1 MKKILILAALVAR
14 TTLLFSQNKEIS
26 ADLNKLELSNAPS
39 VMLLGLASSDLET
52 PKSKKAF
59 MTSIVNSFS
68 ENEGLPNA
76 YAVELTPTHLFPLTE
91 MDALKYAGIKSIK
104 KADNTYEYKKNI
116 FSEVK
121 NVSFSFA
128 FLKNYKIE
136 NLDTEN
142 PSVSFSLRTTIFKI
156 RNKKNIADI
165 VASNDMISEM
175 LTRIQKD
182 FEHTQKFMDIYS
194 SGGSQDEITEKI
206 EKAYDEFVTDFYKT
220 GKYKKFIDET
230 EKYKKYLDEKP
241 AFQLDVASAYSTF
254 FLDNQFKNNQFGKL
268 GVWMT
273 MSSGINLERDPK
285 KNEIPKESED
295 PNKEKSKLTIKETS
309 ATGISKTEKRLN
321 FYAVARYLQDKTV
334 YDLTN
339 GFSRTNNYD
348 FGGKIELVYN
358 KFSIGYEFIYRSS
371 DLDNT
376 YRSNGIINYKV
387 SDNVYINAAFG
398 KNYGDKNNLISFLGL
413 NWGLDSK
420 RKTLFSEKQ

>member
-1 MKKILILAALVAR
+1 MKKILLV
-14 TTLLFSQNKEIS
+14 TLTVGSTLLFSQNKEIS
-26 ADLNKLELSNAPS
+26 TELNKLELSNAPS

-91 MDALKYAGIKSIK
+91 MDALKYAGIKTIK
-104 KADNTYEYKKNI
+104 NADNRKEEYKNNI
-116 FSEVK
+116 FSEAK
-121 NVSFSFA
+121 NVSVSFA

-136 NLDTEN
+136 NLETEN
-142 PSVSFSLRTTIFKI
+142 PSVSFSLRTTVVKI
-156 RNKKNIADI
+156 RNKKNIEAITTSNTNISKELTDI
-165 VASNDMISEM
+165 QEEFRKSKEYNDIEASNASPDEKNEM
-175 LTRIQKD
+175 RAKAL
-182 FEHTQKFMDIYS
+182 EKFVPDY
-194 SGGSQDEITEKI
+194 
-206 EKAYDEFVTDFYKT
+206 YKT
-220 GKYKKFIDET
+220 ET
-230 EKYKKYLDEKP
+230 ENYKKYLDEKP

-254 FLDNQFKNNQFGKL
+254 FLNNQFKNNQFGKF
-268 GVWMT
+268 GVWLT
-273 MSSGINLERDPK
+273 MSSGINLERRNQESKPK
-285 KNEIPKESED
+285 SAEEQKLAANQKNEKPKVM
-295 PNKEKSKLTIKETS
+295 IKETPEDP
-309 ATGISKTEKRLN
+309 SKIEKRLN
-321 FYAVARYLQDKTV
+321 FYAVARYMQDKTV
-334 YDLTN
+334 YDVAN
-339 GFSRTNNYD
+339 GFSKTNNYD

-387 SDNVYINAAFG
+387 SDSVYINAAFG
-398 KNYGDKNNLISFLGL
+398 KNYGDKDNLISFLGL

>member
-1 MKKILILAALVAR
+1 M
-14 TTLLFSQNKEIS
+14 TTMTVVSALLFSQGKEIS
-26 ADLNKLELSNAPS
+26 AELNKLELSNAPS

-91 MDALKYAGIKSIK
+91 MDALKYAGIKTIK
-104 KADNTYEYKKNI
+104 NADNKDEYRNNI
-116 FSEVK
+116 FSEAK
-121 NVSFSFA
+121 NVSVSFA
-128 FLKNYKIE
+128 FLRNYKIE

-142 PSVSFSLRTTIFKI
+142 PSASFSLRTTVFKV
-156 RNKKNIADI
+156 RNKKNIEAI
-165 VASNDMISEM
+165 AASNNNISRE
-175 LTRIQKD
+175 LTDIQRE
-182 FEHTQKFMDIYS
+182 FEQSPKFMDIMKS
-194 SGGSQDEITEKI
+194 DISQSEKE
-206 EKAYDEFVTDFYKT
+206 EKLSKAQDEFVTDYYKT
-220 GKYKKFIDET
+220 ET

-254 FLDNQFKNNQFGKL
+254 FLDNQFKNNQFGKF

-273 MSSGINLERDPK
+273 MSSGISLERKNPK
-285 KNEIPKESED
+285 PVED
-295 PNKEKSKLTIKETS
+295 QKKEKSKVMIKETS
-309 ATGISKTEKRLN
+309 ADSSKTEKRLN
-321 FYAVARYLQDKTV
+321 FYAVARYMQDKTV
-334 YDLTN
+334 YDVAS
-339 GFSRTNNYD
+339 GFSKTNNYD
-348 FGGKIELVYN
+348 FGGKIEFVYN

-387 SDNVYINAAFG
+387 SDSVYINAAFG
-398 KNYGDKNNLISFLGL
+398 KNYGDKDNLISFLGL
-413 NWGLDSK
+413 NWGLDNK

>member
-1 MKKILILAALVAR
+1 MKKILM
-14 TTLLFSQNKEIS
+14 TTMTVVSALLFSQGKEIS
-26 ADLNKLELSNAPS
+26 AELNKLELSNAPS

-76 YAVELTPTHLFPLTE
+76 YAVELTPTHLFPLTD
-91 MDALKYAGIKSIK
+91 MDALKYAGIKTIK
-104 KADNTYEYKKNI
+104 NADNKEEYKNNI
-116 FSEVK
+116 FSEAK

-128 FLKNYKIE
+128 FLRNYKIE

-142 PSVSFSLRTTIFKI
+142 PSVSFSLRTTVFKV
-156 RNKKNIADI
+156 RNKKNIEAI
-165 VASNDMISEM
+165 TASNKNISKELTDIQEEFRKSKEYNDIEASNASPDEKNEM
-175 LTRIQKD
+175 KAKAL
-182 FEHTQKFMDIYS
+182 EKFVPDY
-194 SGGSQDEITEKI
+194 
-206 EKAYDEFVTDFYKT
+206 YKT
-220 GKYKKFIDET
+220 ET
-230 EKYKKYLDEKP
+230 ENYKKYLDEKP

-254 FLDNQFKNNQFGKL
+254 FLDNQFKNNQFGKF

-273 MSSGINLERDPK
+273 MSSGINLERKNPK
-285 KNEIPKESED
+285 PVED
-295 PNKEKSKLTIKETS
+295 QKKEKSKVMIKETS
-309 ATGISKTEKRLN
+309 ADPSKTEKRLN
-321 FYAVARYLQDKTV
+321 FYAVARYMQDKTV
-334 YDLTN
+334 YDVAN
-339 GFSRTNNYD
+339 GFSKTNNYD

-387 SDNVYINAAFG
+387 SDSVYINAAFG
-398 KNYGDKNNLISFLGL
+398 KNYGDKDNLISFLGL

-420 RKTLFSEKQ
+420 RKTLFSEK

>member
-1 MKKILILAALVAR
+1 M
-14 TTLLFSQNKEIS
+14 TTMMVVSALLFSQGKEIS
-26 ADLNKLELSNAPS
+26 AELNKLELSNAPS

-91 MDALKYAGIKSIK
+91 MDALKYAGIKTIK
-104 KADNTYEYKKNI
+104 NADNKEEYKNNI
-116 FSEVK
+116 FSEAK

-128 FLKNYKIE
+128 FLRNYKIE

-142 PSVSFSLRTTIFKI
+142 PSVSFSLRTTVFKV
-156 RNKKNIADI
+156 RNKKNIEAI
-165 VASNDMISEM
+165 AASNNNISRELTDIQEEFRKSKEYNDIEASNASPDEKNEM
-175 LTRIQKD
+175 
-182 FEHTQKFMDIYS
+182 
-194 SGGSQDEITEKI
+194 
-206 EKAYDEFVTDFYKT
+206 KAKALENFVPEYYKT
-220 GKYKKFIDET
+220 ET
-230 EKYKKYLDEKP
+230 ENYKKYLDEKP

-254 FLDNQFKNNQFGKL
+254 FLDNQFKNNQFGKF

-273 MSSGINLERDPK
+273 MSSGINLEPK
-285 KNEIPKESED
+285 PKPKPKSKSAEEQKIIED
-295 PNKEKSKLTIKETS
+295 QKKEKPKVTIKETPTE
-309 ATGISKTEKRLN
+309 ASKIEKRLN
-321 FYAVARYLQDKTV
+321 FYAVARYMQDKTV
-334 YDLTN
+334 YDVAS
-339 GFSRTNNYD
+339 GFSKTNNYD

-358 KFSIGYEFIYRSS
+358 KFSIGYEFIYRSC

-387 SDNVYINAAFG
+387 SDSVYINAAFG
-398 KNYGDKNNLISFLGL
+398 KNYGDKDNLISFLGL

>member
-1 MKKILILAALVAR
+1 MKKIIMLTLTALPA
-14 TTLLFSQNKEIS
+14 LLFSQGKKIS
-26 ADLNKLELSNAPS
+26 EELNKLELSNAPS

-91 MDALKYAGIKSIK
+91 MNALKYAGIKTIEN
-104 KADNTYEYKKNI
+104 ADHTEEYRNNI
-116 FSEVK
+116 FSEAK
-121 NVSFSFA
+121 NVSVSFA
-128 FLKNYKIE
+128 FLRNYKIE
-136 NLDTEN
+136 DLNTEN
-142 PSVSFSLRTTIFKI
+142 PSVSFSLRTTVFKV
-156 RNKKNIADI
+156 RNKKNIEAI
-165 VASNDMISEM
+165 AASNKNISKE
-175 LTRIQKD
+175 LTDIQRE
-182 FEHTQKFMDIYS
+182 FEQSPKFMDIMKS
-194 SGGSQDEITEKI
+194 DISQSEKQ
-206 EKAYDEFVTDFYKT
+206 EKLLKAQDDFATDYYKT
-220 GKYKKFIDET
+220 ET

-268 GVWMT
+268 GFWMT
-273 MSSGINLERDPK
+273 MSSGINLERQRPK
-285 KNEIPKESED
+285 PAD
-295 PNKEKSKLTIKETS
+295 DQNKIQSKVTIKETS
-309 ATGISKTEKRLN
+309 ADPSKVEKRLN
-321 FYAVARYLQDKTV
+321 FYAVARYMQDKTV
-334 YDLTN
+334 YDVAS
-339 GFSRTNNYD
+339 GFSKTNNYD

-387 SDNVYINAAFG
+387 SDSVYINAAFG
-398 KNYGDKNNLISFLGL
+398 KNYGDKDNLISFLGL

>member
-1 MKKILILAALVAR
+1 M
-14 TTLLFSQNKEIS
+14 TTMTVVSALLFSQSKEIS
-26 ADLNKLELSNAPS
+26 AELNKLELSNAPS

-91 MDALKYAGIKSIK
+91 MDALKYAGIKTIK
-104 KADNTYEYKKNI
+104 NADNKDEYKNNI
-116 FSEVK
+116 FSEAK

-128 FLKNYKIE
+128 FLRNYKIE

-142 PSVSFSLRTTIFKI
+142 PSVSFSLRTTVFKI
-156 RNKKNIADI
+156 RNKKNIEAI
-165 VASNDMISEM
+165 TASNKNISKELTDIQEEFRKSKEYNDIEASNASPDEKNEM
-175 LTRIQKD
+175 KAKAL
-182 FEHTQKFMDIYS
+182 EKFVPDY
-194 SGGSQDEITEKI
+194 
-206 EKAYDEFVTDFYKT
+206 YKT
-220 GKYKKFIDET
+220 ET
-230 EKYKKYLDEKP
+230 ENYKKYLDEKP

-254 FLDNQFKNNQFGKL
+254 FLDNQFKNNQFGKF
-268 GVWMT
+268 GVWLT
-273 MSSGINLERDPK
+273 MSSGINLERKNPK
-285 KNEIPKESED
+285 PKSAEEQKIVENQKNEKPKVM
-295 PNKEKSKLTIKETS
+295 IKETPTE
-309 ATGISKTEKRLN
+309 ASKVEKRLN
-321 FYAVARYLQDKTV
+321 FYAVARYMQDKTV
-334 YDLTN
+334 YDVAN
-339 GFSRTNNYD
+339 GFSKTNNYD

-387 SDNVYINAAFG
+387 SDSVYINAAFG
-398 KNYGDKNNLISFLGL
+398 KNYGDKDNLISFLGL

-420 RKTLFSEKQ
+420 RKTLFSEK

>member
-1 MKKILILAALVAR
+1 M
-14 TTLLFSQNKEIS
+14 TTMTVVSALLFSQGKEIS
-26 ADLNKLELSNAPS
+26 AELNKLELSNAPS

-91 MDALKYAGIKSIK
+91 MDALKYAGIKTIK
-104 KADNTYEYKKNI
+104 NADNKEEYKNNI
-116 FSEVK
+116 FSEAK

-128 FLKNYKIE
+128 FLRNYKIE

-142 PSVSFSLRTTIFKI
+142 PSVSFSLRTTVFKI
-156 RNKKNIADI
+156 RNKKNIEAI
-165 VASNDMISEM
+165 TASNKNISKELTDIQEEFRKSKEYNDIEASNASPDEKNEM
-175 LTRIQKD
+175 KAKAL
-182 FEHTQKFMDIYS
+182 EKFVPDY
-194 SGGSQDEITEKI
+194 
-206 EKAYDEFVTDFYKT
+206 YKT
-220 GKYKKFIDET
+220 ET
-230 EKYKKYLDEKP
+230 ENYKKYLDEKP

-254 FLDNQFKNNQFGKL
+254 FLDNQFKNNQFGKF

-273 MSSGINLERDPK
+273 MSSGINLERKNPK
-285 KNEIPKESED
+285 PVED
-295 PNKEKSKLTIKETS
+295 QKKEKSKVMIKETS
-309 ATGISKTEKRLN
+309 ADPSKTEKRLN
-321 FYAVARYLQDKTV
+321 FYAVARYMQDKTV
-334 YDLTN
+334 YDVAN
-339 GFSRTNNYD
+339 GFSKTNNYD

-387 SDNVYINAAFG
+387 SDSVYINAAFG
-398 KNYGDKNNLISFLGL
+398 KNYGDKDNLISFLGL

-420 RKTLFSEKQ
+420 RKTLFSEK

>member
-1 MKKILILAALVAR
+1 MKKILLAALTAGS
-14 TTLLFSQNKEIS
+14 TLLFSQNKEIS
-26 ADLNKLELSNAPS
+26 AELNKLELSNAPS

-104 KADNTYEYKKNI
+104 KSDNTYEYKNNI
-116 FSEVK
+116 FSEAK
-121 NVSFSFA
+121 NVSVSFA
-128 FLKNYKIE
+128 FLRNYKIE
-136 NLDTEN
+136 DLDTEN
-142 PSVSFSLRTTIFKI
+142 PSVSFSLRTTVFKV
-156 RNKKNIADI
+156 RNKKNIEAITTSNTNISKELTDI
-165 VASNDMISEM
+165 QREFEKSEKYNSIIASNA
-175 LTRIQKD
+175 KP
-182 FEHTQKFMDIYS
+182 
-194 SGGSQDEITEKI
+194 DEIQEKLA
-206 EKAYDEFVTDFYKT
+206 KALEEFATDYYKT
-220 GKYKKFIDET
+220 ET

-268 GVWMT
+268 GFWMT
-273 MSSGINLERDPK
+273 MSSGINLERTRDSK
-285 KNEIPKESED
+285 KDEGQNND
-295 PNKEKSKLTIKETS
+295 QSKVTIKETS
-309 ATGISKTEKRLN
+309 ATDVSKIEKRLN
-321 FYAVARYLQDKTV
+321 FYAVARYMQDKTV
-334 YDLTN
+334 YDVAN
-339 GFSRTNNYD
+339 GFSQTNNYD

-387 SDNVYINAAFG
+387 SDSVYINAAFG

-420 RKTLFSEKQ
+420 RKTLFSEKK

>member
-1 MKKILILAALVAR
+1 MKKILM
-14 TTLLFSQNKEIS
+14 TTMTVVSALLFSQGKEIS
-26 ADLNKLELSNAPS
+26 AELNKLELSNAPS

-91 MDALKYAGIKSIK
+91 MDALKYAGIKTIK
-104 KADNTYEYKKNI
+104 NADNKEEYKNNI
-116 FSEVK
+116 FSEAK

-128 FLKNYKIE
+128 FLRNYKIE

-142 PSVSFSLRTTIFKI
+142 PSVSFSLRTTVFKI
-156 RNKKNIADI
+156 RNKKNIEAI
-165 VASNDMISEM
+165 TASNKNISKELTDIQEEFRKSKEYNDIEASNASPDEKNEM
-175 LTRIQKD
+175 KAKAL
-182 FEHTQKFMDIYS
+182 EKFVPDY
-194 SGGSQDEITEKI
+194 
-206 EKAYDEFVTDFYKT
+206 YKT
-220 GKYKKFIDET
+220 ET
-230 EKYKKYLDEKP
+230 ENYKKYLDEKP

-254 FLDNQFKNNQFGKL
+254 FLDNQFKNNQFGKF

-273 MSSGINLERDPK
+273 MSSGINLERKNPK
-285 KNEIPKESED
+285 PVED
-295 PNKEKSKLTIKETS
+295 QKKEKSKVMIKETS
-309 ATGISKTEKRLN
+309 ADPSKTEKRLN
-321 FYAVARYLQDKTV
+321 FYAVARYMQDKTV
-334 YDLTN
+334 YDVAN
-339 GFSRTNNYD
+339 GFSKTNNYD

-387 SDNVYINAAFG
+387 SDSVYINAAFG
-398 KNYGDKNNLISFLGL
+398 KNYGDKDNLISFLGL

-420 RKTLFSEKQ
+420 RKTLFSEK

>member
-1 MKKILILAALVAR
+1 MKKILILIALV
-14 TTLLFSQNKEIS
+14 TGMTSLFSQSKEIT
-26 ADLNKLELSNAPS
+26 AELNKLELSNAPS

-91 MDALKYAGIKSIK
+91 MDALKYAGIKTIK
-104 KADNTYEYKKNI
+104 NADNKDEYKNNI
-116 FSEVK
+116 FSEAK

-128 FLKNYKIE
+128 FLRNYKIE

-156 RNKKNIADI
+156 RNKKNIEAI
-165 VASNDMISEM
+165 TASNKNISKELTDIQEEFRKSKEYNDIEASNASPDEKNEM
-175 LTRIQKD
+175 RAKAL
-182 FEHTQKFMDIYS
+182 EKFVPDY
-194 SGGSQDEITEKI
+194 
-206 EKAYDEFVTDFYKT
+206 YKT
-220 GKYKKFIDET
+220 ET
-230 EKYKKYLDEKP
+230 ENYKKYLDEKP

-254 FLDNQFKNNQFGKL
+254 FLDNQFKNNQFGKF

-273 MSSGINLERDPK
+273 MSSGINLERKNPK
-285 KNEIPKESED
+285 PVED
-295 PNKEKSKLTIKETS
+295 QKKEKSKVMIKETS
-309 ATGISKTEKRLN
+309 TDPSKTEKRLN
-321 FYAVARYLQDKTV
+321 FYAVARYMQDKTV
-334 YDLTN
+334 YDLAN
-339 GFSRTNNYD
+339 GFSKTNNYD

-387 SDNVYINAAFG
+387 SDSVYINAAFG
-398 KNYGDKNNLISFLGL
+398 KNYGDKDNLISFLGL

>member
-1 MKKILILAALVAR
+1 MKKIIMLTLTALPA
-14 TTLLFSQNKEIS
+14 LLFSQGKKIS
-26 ADLNKLELSNAPS
+26 EELNKLELSNAPS

-91 MDALKYAGIKSIK
+91 MDALKYAGIKTIK
-104 KADNTYEYKKNI
+104 NAGHQDEYRNNI
-116 FSEVK
+116 FSEAK
-121 NVSFSFA
+121 NVSVSFA
-128 FLKNYKIE
+128 FLRNYKIE
-136 NLDTEN
+136 DLNTEN
-142 PSVSFSLRTTIFKI
+142 PSVSFSLRTTVFKV
-156 RNKKNIADI
+156 RNKKNIEAI
-165 VASNDMISEM
+165 AASNKNISKE
-175 LTRIQKD
+175 LTDIQRE
-182 FEHTQKFMDIYS
+182 FEQSPKFMDIMKS
-194 SGGSQDEITEKI
+194 DISQSEKE
-206 EKAYDEFVTDFYKT
+206 EKLSKAQDDFATDYYKT
-220 GKYKKFIDET
+220 ET

-268 GVWMT
+268 GFWMT
-273 MSSGINLERDPK
+273 MSSGINLERQKPK
-285 KNEIPKESED
+285 PAD
-295 PNKEKSKLTIKETS
+295 DQNKVQSKVTIKETS
-309 ATGISKTEKRLN
+309 ADPSKVEKRLN
-321 FYAVARYLQDKTV
+321 FYAVARYMQDKTV
-334 YDLTN
+334 YDVAS
-339 GFSRTNNYD
+339 GFSKTNNYD

-387 SDNVYINAAFG
+387 SDSVYINAAFG
-398 KNYGDKNNLISFLGL
+398 KNYGDKDNLISFLGL

>member
-1 MKKILILAALVAR
+1 MKKILLV
-14 TTLLFSQNKEIS
+14 TLTVGSTLLFSQNKEIS
-26 ADLNKLELSNAPS
+26 TELNKLELSNAPS

-91 MDALKYAGIKSIK
+91 MDALKYAGIKTIK
-104 KADNTYEYKKNI
+104 NADNRKEEYKNNI
-116 FSEVK
+116 FSEAK
-121 NVSFSFA
+121 NVSVSFA

-136 NLDTEN
+136 NLETEN
-142 PSVSFSLRTTIFKI
+142 PSVSFSLRTTVVKI
-156 RNKKNIADI
+156 RNKKNIEAITTSNTNISKELTDI
-165 VASNDMISEM
+165 QEEFRKSKEYNDIEASNASPDEKNEM
-175 LTRIQKD
+175 RAKAL
-182 FEHTQKFMDIYS
+182 EKFVPDY
-194 SGGSQDEITEKI
+194 
-206 EKAYDEFVTDFYKT
+206 YKT
-220 GKYKKFIDET
+220 ET
-230 EKYKKYLDEKP
+230 ENYKKYLDEKP

-254 FLDNQFKNNQFGKL
+254 FLDNQFKNNQFGKF
-268 GVWMT
+268 GVWLT
-273 MSSGINLERDPK
+273 MSSGINLERRNQEPK
-285 KNEIPKESED
+285 PKSAEEQKIAANQKNEKPKVM
-295 PNKEKSKLTIKETS
+295 IKETPEDP
-309 ATGISKTEKRLN
+309 SKIEKRLN
-321 FYAVARYLQDKTV
+321 FYAVARYMQDKTV
-334 YDLTN
+334 YDVAN
-339 GFSRTNNYD
+339 GFSKTNNYD

-387 SDNVYINAAFG
+387 SDSVYINAAFG
-398 KNYGDKNNLISFLGL
+398 KNYGDKDNLISFLGL

>member
-1 MKKILILAALVAR
+1 MKKILLV
-14 TTLLFSQNKEIS
+14 TLTVGSTLLFSQNKEIS
-26 ADLNKLELSNAPS
+26 TELNKLELSNAPS

-91 MDALKYAGIKSIK
+91 MDALKYAGIKTIK
-104 KADNTYEYKKNI
+104 NADNRKEEYKNNI
-116 FSEVK
+116 FSEAK
-121 NVSFSFA
+121 NVSVSFA

-136 NLDTEN
+136 NLETEN
-142 PSVSFSLRTTIFKI
+142 PSVSFSLRTTVVKI
-156 RNKKNIADI
+156 RNKKNIEAITTSNTNISKELTDI
-165 VASNDMISEM
+165 QEEFRKSKEYNDIEASNASPDEKNEM
-175 LTRIQKD
+175 RAKAL
-182 FEHTQKFMDIYS
+182 EKFVPDY
-194 SGGSQDEITEKI
+194 
-206 EKAYDEFVTDFYKT
+206 YKT
-220 GKYKKFIDET
+220 ET
-230 EKYKKYLDEKP
+230 ENYKKYLDEKP

-254 FLDNQFKNNQFGKL
+254 FLDNQFKNNQFGKF
-268 GVWMT
+268 GVWLT
-273 MSSGINLERDPK
+273 MSSGINLERRNQEPK
-285 KNEIPKESED
+285 PKSAEEQKITANQKNEKPKVM
-295 PNKEKSKLTIKETS
+295 IKETPEDP
-309 ATGISKTEKRLN
+309 SKIEKQLN
-321 FYAVARYLQDKTV
+321 FYAVARYMQDKTV
-334 YDLTN
+334 YDVAN
-339 GFSRTNNYD
+339 GFSKTNNYD

-387 SDNVYINAAFG
+387 SDSVYINAAFG
-398 KNYGDKNNLISFLGL
+398 KNYGDKDNLISFLGL

>member
-1 MKKILILAALVAR
+1 MKKLLILTALVTG

-26 ADLNKLELSNAPS
+26 AELNKLELSNAPS

-91 MDALKYAGIKSIK
+91 MDALKYAGIKK
-104 KADNTYEYKKNI
+104 VDNTYEYKNNI
-116 FSEVK
+116 FSEAK

-142 PSVSFSLRTTIFKI
+142 PSVSFSLRTTVFKI
-156 RNKKNIADI
+156 RNKKNIDAI
-165 VASNDMISEM
+165 VASNNNISKT
-175 LTRIQKD
+175 LTDIQRE
-182 FEHTQKFMDIYS
+182 FEKSEKYTSI
-194 SGGSQDEITEKI
+194 ITSDASEKE
-206 EKAYDEFVTDFYKT
+206 EKLAKALEEFTTDYYKA
-220 GKYKKFIDET
+220 ET

-273 MSSGINLERDPK
+273 MSSGINLERTKVPK
-285 KNEIPKESED
+285 KDED
-295 PNKEKSKLTIKETS
+295 PNKEKSKVTIKETS
-309 ATGISKTEKRLN
+309 ATESSKTEKRLN

-339 GFSRTNNYD
+339 GFNRTNNYD

-387 SDNVYINAAFG
+387 SDSVYINAAFG

-420 RKTLFSEKQ
+420 RKTLFSEKK

>member
-273 MSSGINLERDPK
+273 MSSGINLERDPN
-285 KNEIPKESED
+285 KNEIPKKSED

>member
-1 MKKILILAALVAR
+1 M
-14 TTLLFSQNKEIS
+14 TTMTVVSVLLFSQGKEIS
-26 ADLNKLELSNAPS
+26 AELNKLELSNAPS

-91 MDALKYAGIKSIK
+91 MDALKYAGIKTIK
-104 KADNTYEYKKNI
+104 NADNKEEYKNNI
-116 FSEVK
+116 FSEAK

-128 FLKNYKIE
+128 FLRNYKIE

-142 PSVSFSLRTTIFKI
+142 PSVSFSLRTTIFKV
-156 RNKKNIADI
+156 RNKKNIEAI
-165 VASNDMISEM
+165 AASNNNISRELTDIQEEFRKSKEYNDIEASNASPDEKNEM
-175 LTRIQKD
+175 KAKAL
-182 FEHTQKFMDIYS
+182 EKFVPEY
-194 SGGSQDEITEKI
+194 
-206 EKAYDEFVTDFYKT
+206 YKT
-220 GKYKKFIDET
+220 ET
-230 EKYKKYLDEKP
+230 ENYKKYLDEKP

-254 FLDNQFKNNQFGKL
+254 FLDNQFKNNQFGKF

-273 MSSGINLERDPK
+273 MSSGINLEPK
-285 KNEIPKESED
+285 PKPKPKSKSAEEQKIIED
-295 PNKEKSKLTIKETS
+295 QKKEKPKVTIKETPTE
-309 ATGISKTEKRLN
+309 ASKIEKRLN
-321 FYAVARYLQDKTV
+321 FYAVARYMQDKTV
-334 YDLTN
+334 YDVAS
-339 GFSRTNNYD
+339 GFSKTNNYD

-387 SDNVYINAAFG
+387 SDSVYINAAFG
-398 KNYGDKNNLISFLGL
+398 KNYGDKDNLISFLGL

>member
-1 MKKILILAALVAR
+1 MKKILLV
-14 TTLLFSQNKEIS
+14 TLTVGSTLLFSQNKEIS
-26 ADLNKLELSNAPS
+26 TELNKLELSNAPS

-91 MDALKYAGIKSIK
+91 MDALKYAGIKTIK
-104 KADNTYEYKKNI
+104 NADNRKEEYKNNI
-116 FSEVK
+116 FSEAK
-121 NVSFSFA
+121 NVSVSFA

-136 NLDTEN
+136 NLETEN
-142 PSVSFSLRTTIFKI
+142 PSVSFSLRTTVVKI
-156 RNKKNIADI
+156 RNKKNIEAITTSNTNISKELTDI
-165 VASNDMISEM
+165 QEEFRKSKEYNDIEASNASPDEKNEM
-175 LTRIQKD
+175 RAKAL
-182 FEHTQKFMDIYS
+182 EKFVPDY
-194 SGGSQDEITEKI
+194 
-206 EKAYDEFVTDFYKT
+206 YKT
-220 GKYKKFIDET
+220 ET
-230 EKYKKYLDEKP
+230 ENYKKYLDEKP

-254 FLDNQFKNNQFGKL
+254 FLDNQFKNNQFGKF
-268 GVWMT
+268 GVWLT
-273 MSSGINLERDPK
+273 MSSGINLERRNHEPK
-285 KNEIPKESED
+285 PKSAEEQKIAANQKNEKPKVM
-295 PNKEKSKLTIKETS
+295 IKETPEDH
-309 ATGISKTEKRLN
+309 SKIEKRLN
-321 FYAVARYLQDKTV
+321 FYAVARYMQDKTV
-334 YDLTN
+334 YDVAN
-339 GFSRTNNYD
+339 GFSKTNNYD

-387 SDNVYINAAFG
+387 SDSVYINAAFG
-398 KNYGDKNNLISFLGL
+398 KNYGDKDNLISFLGL

>member
-1 MKKILILAALVAR
+1 MKKIIMLTLTALPA
-14 TTLLFSQNKEIS
+14 LLFSQGKKIS
-26 ADLNKLELSNAPS
+26 EELNKLELSNAPS

-91 MDALKYAGIKSIK
+91 MNALKYAGIKTIEN
-104 KADNTYEYKKNI
+104 ADRTEEYRNNI
-116 FSEVK
+116 FSEAK
-121 NVSFSFA
+121 NVSVSFA
-128 FLKNYKIE
+128 FLRNYKIE
-136 NLDTEN
+136 DLNTEN
-142 PSVSFSLRTTIFKI
+142 PSVSFSLRTTVFKV
-156 RNKKNIADI
+156 RNKKNIEAI
-165 VASNDMISEM
+165 AASNKNISKE
-175 LTRIQKD
+175 LTDIQRE
-182 FEHTQKFMDIYS
+182 FEQSPKFMDIMKS
-194 SGGSQDEITEKI
+194 DISQSEKQ
-206 EKAYDEFVTDFYKT
+206 EKLSKAQDDFVTDYYKT
-220 GKYKKFIDET
+220 ET

-268 GVWMT
+268 GFWMT
-273 MSSGINLERDPK
+273 MSSGINLERQRPK
-285 KNEIPKESED
+285 PAD
-295 PNKEKSKLTIKETS
+295 DQNKVQSKVTIKETS
-309 ATGISKTEKRLN
+309 ADPSKVEKRLN
-321 FYAVARYLQDKTV
+321 FYAVARYMQDKTV
-334 YDLTN
+334 YDVAT
-339 GFSRTNNYD
+339 GFSKTNNYD

-387 SDNVYINAAFG
+387 SDSVYINAAFG
-398 KNYGDKNNLISFLGL
+398 KNYGDKDNLISFLGL